1 MRNFVSKRKISA
13 YKYAMGG
20 KQSKSKYVINQET
33 NLDESQYQSQFA
45 RLRRSF
51 RKRKTNT
58 RNETTNHSIT
68 ENTRSGSVL
77 VKYEEQ
83 KKLSKSLSLP
93 NNYKPSKLRREYDF
107 QEDHIQFGDDNF
119 ETEMFVKSMSLSNG
133 TKIDQ
138 KPNNQPT
145 PELNYCTPLP
155 DTVYLPPKSSS
166 NDIYIESHN
175 KESLKSSKVMSAKP
189 HQWRPF
195 SSQKYRLDVER
206 SHVAKHNVMLRTASH
221 YPSKSTRKDK
231 SKSKVTFKDSNDYL
245 LIDGT
250 ERQNGNIFPVNKK
263 QNSDVKMMLSVTK
276 TNDKPH
282 NHSWTKSS
290 GIEKH
295 ESKRQNE
302 LLLSYTNNNNN
313 NLYSYKMINIS
324 NERNLH
330 NAKINYLDRSSNERT
345 ETRPNRATRHSLS
358 HNRGDVLLRKDG
370 RVKAFRHS
378 SPPAAEEYVFVSYAQ
393 QDKISLRKTQSST
406 FYQEI

>member
-1 MRNFVSKRKISA
+1 
-13 YKYAMGG
+13 MGG
-20 KQSKSKYVINQET
+20 KQSKSKYVINQEID
-33 NLDESQYQSQFA
+33 LDENQYQSQFA

-51 RKRKTNT
+51 RKRKTHI
-58 RNETTNHSIT
+58 RNETSNHSHT
-68 ENTRSGSVL
+68 ENARSRSVL
-77 VKYEEQ
+77 VKYGEQ

-93 NNYKPSKLRREYDF
+93 NNYKPSKVRREYDF
-107 QEDHIQFGDDNF
+107 QEDHIDFGDDDF
-119 ETEMFVKSMSLSNG
+119 ENDMFVKSISLPNG
-133 TKIDQ
+133 TKINEKQ
-138 KPNNQPT
+138 NEQPT
-145 PELNYCTPLP
+145 LELNYCTPLP

-166 NDIYIESHN
+166 NDRNTENHQ
-175 KESLKSSKVMSAKP
+175 ESLKSSKAMSAKQ

-206 SHVAKHNVMLRTASH
+206 SHVAKGNVMLRTASH
-221 YPSKSTRKDK
+221 YTSKSTRKDK

-245 LIDGT
+245 LIDRR
-250 ERQNGNIFPVNKK
+250 ERQNGYHIFPAIKK
-263 QNSDVKMMLSVTK
+263 KNSGVKMMLSVTQ
-276 TNDKPH
+276 TNDKPYVG
-282 NHSWTKSS
+282 HSRAKSN

-295 ESKRQNE
+295 KESKRQSE
-302 LLLSYTNNNNN
+302 FLLSHTNNNNN
-313 NLYSYKMINIS
+313 NFYSDKMINIS

-358 HNRGDVLLRKDG
+358 HNREDVLLRKDG
-370 RVKAFRHS
+370 KVEAFRHS

>member
-1 MRNFVSKRKISA
+1 
-13 YKYAMGG
+13 MGG
-20 KQSKSKYVINQET
+20 KQSKSKYVINQEL

-51 RKRKTNT
+51 RKRKTHT
-58 RNETTNHSIT
+58 RNKTSNHNVT

-107 QEDHIQFGDDNF
+107 QEDHIEFGDDDF
-119 ETEMFVKSMSLSNG
+119 ETDMFVKSISLLNG
-133 TKIDQ
+133 TKIDEKQ
-138 KPNNQPT
+138 NEQPT

-166 NDIYIESHN
+166 NDIDTENNN
-175 KESLKSSKVMSAKP
+175 KEILKSSKVISAKP

-206 SHVAKHNVMLRTASH
+206 SHVAKDNVMLRTASH
-221 YPSKSTRKDK
+221 YASKSTKKDK
-231 SKSKVTFKDSNDYL
+231 SKSRVTFKDSNDYL
-245 LIDGT
+245 LIDKT
-250 ERQNGNIFPVNKK
+250 ERQNGRYIFPVSKK
-263 QNSDVKMMLSVTK
+263 KNSDVKMMLSVAK

-282 NHSWTKSS
+282 VGHSWAKSN
-290 GIEKH
+290 GIEEHK
-295 ESKRQNE
+295 ESKRQSD

-313 NLYSYKMINIS
+313 LYSDKMINIS

-330 NAKINYLDRSSNERT
+330 NAKINYLDMSSNERT

-358 HNRGDVLLRKDG
+358 HNGDVLLRKDG
-370 RVKAFRHS
+370 KVKAFRHS
-378 SPPAAEEYVFVSYAQ
+378 SPPSAEEYVFVSYAQ